1 MVIVAVGDS
10 TKFRLVKSGDHN
22 LQRQT
27 HLSQLHTKVAAKME
41 IVDLDGDTI
50 LFFPLLAS
58 VGPVLGDAKIMVR
71 RKQANYLRWFG
82 EICN

>member
-10 TKFRLVKSGDHN
+10 TKFHLVKSGDQN

-27 HLSQLHTKVAAKME
+27 YLSQLHTKVAAKME

-71 RKQANYLRWFG
+71 RKQPNYLR
-82 EICN
+82 